1 MIIKS
6 LLVGL
11 VLFCSMGA
19 GPCWVKHHVPVVQT
33 LVPVPVVVYP
43 VLIQQPVVVQVYQPQ
58 IIVPNVQMQV
68 QPVYE
73 YRSYFMNTGH
83 YYHYNQVPYYNPW
96 VGYNY

>member
-1 MIIKS
+1 MLFRS

-19 GPCWVKHHVPVVQT
+19 GPCVIKHHGTVIQP
-33 LVPVPVVVYP
+33 LVPVVVYP
-43 VLIQQPVVVQVYQPQ
+43 VLIQQQVVVQTYVPQ
-58 IIVPNVQMQV
+58 IVVPNVQVQV

-83 YYHYNQVPYYNPW
+83 YYYYNQVSYYNPW